1 MGYANTKYEYTDLNS
16 SIISSTPQ
24 ATLHR
29 CLSDCLQ
36 NDSCLGI
43 MFQRSAGSCKLLSFN
58 NAEQHKTG
66 SHVLQPV
73 EWIYYQTIKGK
84 CRLREVRS
92 QFIVKF

>member
-58 NAEQHKTG
+58 NAEQ
-66 SHVLQPV
+66 QN
-73 EWIYYQTIKGK
+73 WITCTTASGMDILPNNQ
-84 CRLREVRS
+84 R
-92 QFIVKF
+92 